1 MNLLRNAGRVLW
13 AILQEIFEES
23 AYARFLERQQA
34 VASRESFA
42 AFLEEQELGKARRP
56 RCC

>member
-1 MNLLRNAGRVLW
+1 MNLLRNAGSVLW

-34 VASRESFA
+34 AASRESFA
-42 AFLEEQELGKARRP
+42 AFLEEQELSKARRP